1 MRGAASTGLPRKH
14 AAVLARGHDVDPEVA
29 HRAQLSLLGERDEAA
44 ETAPRDVLE
53 EHALHGIL
61 RAEPEDLL
69 APGLDE
75 LGLQVRNCRRRFRAF
90 TRPRKP

>member
-1 MRGAASTGLPRKH
+1 MRGAARVASRANTPQSSPEGTTLTPRWH
-14 AAVLARGHDVDPEVA
+14 IAL
-29 HRAQLSLLGERDEAA
+29 QLSPLGKRDEAA

-75 LGLQVRNCRRRFRAF
+75 LG
-90 TRPRKP
+90 RPSPEL